1 VVNKQKIIA
10 VVGPT
15 ASGKS
20 ALGEHLA
27 KKLGGTVV
35 SADSR
40 QVYKGMHIISR
51 AERGAMVGVANPKRA
66 YSAGAYAKDAT
77 AVLTKLAKRKIVP
90 VVVGGAGFYAEA
102 LLRAPLPAVAPNK
115 KLRAVL
121 NKKTPAQLLALL
133 KKLDPASAGRV
144 DPKNKVRLI
153 RAIEI
158 AQKLGSVPA
167 RTQESKYEVLWL
179 GLPAPQ
185 HYEKVLRRGVA
196 ERLRRGMLAEA
207 ARLRKT
213 LSHKRY
219 RELGFEFD
227 LLAALL
233 DKEITREE
241 FVEAMVRFEQ
251 RYAKRQN
258 KWFKRYKD
266 IRPVGSKAEALR
278 LAKSFLS
285 R

>member
-1 VVNKQKIIA
+1 VVKKQKVIA
-10 VVGPT
+10 VIGPT

-27 KKLGGTVV
+27 QKLGGKVV

-40 QVYKGMHIISR
+40 QVYRGMHVISR
-51 AERGAMVGVANPKRA
+51 AERGLMVGIASPQRI

-77 AVLTKLAKRKIVP
+77 DAIAKLVSKKILP
-90 VVVGGAGFYAEA
+90 IVVGGAGFYAEA
-102 LLRAPLPAVAPNK
+102 LLRAPLPAVLPNK

-121 NKKTPAQLLALL
+121 NKKTAAQLFALL

-144 DPKNKVRLI
+144 DPHNRVRLI
-153 RAIEI
+153 RAVEI
-158 AQKLGSVPA
+158 ATKLGSVPA
-167 RTQESKYEVLWL
+167 RAQESAYEVLWL
-179 GLPAPQ
+179 GLPAPKQ
-185 HYEKVLRRGVA
+185 YEKLLRRGVE

-207 ARLRKT
+207 AKLRQA
-213 LSHKRY
+213 LSKKRY
-219 RELGFEFD
+219 AELGFEFD
-227 LLAALL
+227 LLAALI
-233 DKEITREE
+233 DKKITREE
-241 FVEAMVRFEQ
+241 YIDAMVRFEQ

-258 KWFKRYKD
+258 KWFKRYRD
-266 IRPVGSKAEALR
+266 IRWLSSKAQALQ